1 VGIFGN
7 KEETTEEK
15 KVDTAEQD
23 ALKELENLEAEKIEL
38 SDEDRTFEVTIE
50 DPEGKKTKVKA
61 MIPVDKIYIDGK
73 KFTAEEFLAD
83 KEAQVTAVAA
93 GHILIKKLK

>member
-1 VGIFGN
+1 MSEEN
-7 KEETTEEK
+7 KEIIEDKTAK
-15 KVDTAEQD
+15 AAEQE
-23 ALKELENLEAEKIEL
+23 ALQELENLEQEKTEL